1 MKATTIGLAVIAAVL
16 AIVIFFVQNIVFPPV
31 ESPPPASLF
40 PFFAFLAILD
50 AIAFGVGVAFAIYL
64 ALNYSKIPAAV
75 RTVLLPVF
83 VIALWLS
90 LTGWIHDGMHQNGA
104 TPPNFQYLLV
114 PEYLWH
120 APPALILSAVLFFTA
135 WGVARAYSKK

>member
-1 MKATTIGLAVIAAVL
+1 MRARTIGLAVIAAVL
-16 AIVIFFVQNIVFPPV
+16 AVVILLVQNIVFPPM
-31 ESPPPASLF
+31 ESPPPALF
-40 PFFAFLAILD
+40 PFFLFLAILD
-50 AIAFGVGVAFAIYL
+50 AVAFGVGVAFAIYL

-90 LTGWIHDGMHQNGA
+90 LTGWIHDGMHQSGA
-104 TPPNFQYLLV
+104 MPPNYQYLLV

-120 APPALILSAVLFFTA
+120 APPSLILPIVLFFTA
-135 WGVARAYSKK
+135 WGIARAYSKK